1 MIKGL
6 AKSRTARAMALKPSM
21 LTRASGNSLSGYSPM
36 MSELYHTP
44 SERFFCSETFA
55 DREQCA
61 HTACWMALRA

>member
-6 AKSRTARAMALKPSM
+6 AKSRTARAMALKPSL

-44 SERFFCSETFA
+44 SERFFAQNPLLIENSAPTRPA
-55 DREQCA
+55 G
-61 HTACWMALRA
+61 